1 MLIETLRMSSSLAE
15 KCLLIE
21 NKIFIDFFK
30 RWIMPE
36 SSGKS
41 YILQLDFTKN
51 ASVGQERQISA
62 LSFLYMLGSS

>member
-21 NKIFIDFFK
+21 NKIFFIDFFK
-30 RWIMPE
+30 WWIMPE

-41 YILQLDFTKN
+41 YIFQLDF
-51 ASVGQERQISA
+51 
-62 LSFLYMLGSS
+62 

>member
-21 NKIFIDFFK
+21 NKIFIDFLK
-30 RWIMPE
+30 WWIMLE

-41 YILQLDFTKN
+41 YIFQLDF
-51 ASVGQERQISA
+51 
-62 LSFLYMLGSS
+62 